1 MTHLGIS
8 EEEDGVVV
16 VYSGHRVENLQIVV
30 EGSVV
35 VTTTQLYLETLVAVD
50 VRRQPETGNTA
61 VIHHLII
68 IVDNSFSLFS
78 LNNFFFFFF
87 LCYFYM

>member
-1 MTHLGIS
+1 MMTHLGIS

-50 VRRQPETGNTA
+50 VRRQPEAGNTA

-68 IVDNSFSLFS
+68 TLGN
-78 LNNFFFFFF
+78 
-87 LCYFYM
+87 